1 VYPKCSTED
10 AEKGENNPPMPRETE
25 VKFLDVDHEELESR
39 ILDEGGKKV
48 FEGPVFAEYFNG
60 LPGKKNLTIRL
71 RKKGDLVELATK
83 RRRKNKYEER
93 NVRDCDELQV
103 EVSDFD
109 EMKEILLKIGL
120 QSLRTVTKDR
130 VAYVLGQ
137 AKIDADRITDPEGV
151 PPFAEVEAARVKI
164 IRSTSKL
171 LGLDWKERK
180 GWSTRGV
187 LEYYGIE

>member
-1 VYPKCSTED
+1 M
-10 AEKGENNPPMPRETE
+10 ARETE
-25 VKFLDVDHEELESR
+25 VKYLDVDHEELESR
-39 ILDEGGKKV
+39 ILDEGGTKV
-48 FEGPVFAEYFNG
+48 FEGIVLAEYFNG

-71 RKKGDLVELATK
+71 RKKGDLVELTTK
-83 RRRKNKYEER
+83 KRRKNKYEER

-109 EMKEILLKIGL
+109 EMRKILLKLGL
-120 QSLRTVTKDR
+120 QSLRTVVKER

-137 AKIDADRITDPEGV
+137 AKIDADRIIDPDGV
-151 PPFAEVEAARVKI
+151 PPFAEIEASRIKT

-171 LGLDWKERK
+171 LGFDWSKRK

-187 LEYYGIE
+187 LEHYGVE